1 MVIFFLFKDIKE
13 GCDHDLPRDVD
24 AAVTWKGRNYFFKGC
39 TASAYEGKG
48 LNKIVWKDD
57 IQTISKVPCNLD
69 AATSWGD
76 HI

>member
-48 LNKIVWKDD
+48 LNKIV
-57 IQTISKVPCNLD
+57 
-69 AATSWGD
+69 
-76 HI
+76 